1 MHLIFSAGAPS
12 QQDRLTAGNKW
23 YASALTMAVQYAG
36 IATRDGKLHA
46 TGVGKLDVAHF
57 CCIWQLLR
65 AKYSLRPADRTKL
78 EQELCASMHTLMQHK
93 VCYHA
98 GSGTGRCMVPAW
110 IWPHAYLCTDL
121 RLLPLNMSIEVERAC
136 GMQEGVKL
144 KRAFAADK
152 IQACALCKQHGLW
165 ARCKCEL
172 VFYCS
177 TACQRTDWSRHRAA
191 CKCNI
196 DECL

>member
-1 MHLIFSAGAPS
+1 MGEPTGKVLQCSLDAPVLQQNRADFEALTLLMFAAACGNTAETERLLAQGAPS

-78 EQELCASMHTLMQHK
+78 EQELCASMHTLTQHK
-93 VCYHA
+93 
-98 GSGTGRCMVPAW
+98 
-110 IWPHAYLCTDL
+110 
-121 RLLPLNMSIEVERAC
+121 
-136 GMQEGVKL
+136 EGVKL